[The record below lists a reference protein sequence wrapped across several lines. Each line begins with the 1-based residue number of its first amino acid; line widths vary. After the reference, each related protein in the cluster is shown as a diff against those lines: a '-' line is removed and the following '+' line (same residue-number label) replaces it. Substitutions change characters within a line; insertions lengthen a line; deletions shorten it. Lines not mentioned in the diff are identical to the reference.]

1 MWLPRVCPNWE
12 ISSSRIESFTVQYT
26 VFSRLWIYAVE
37 SSWILIFL
45 DRSSTTRRLRQHEA
59 VNIWWSNPCLCGQS
73 AHDLGFGEQ
82 FEPSC
87 IPSGLQSHWHILS
100 RSTGSNNSIVTNKLP
115 LSFSCD
121 MGGQSYL
128 FPIISSKRSM
138 QMFGR
143 CSLEDMIVWT
153 WENFF
158 TWGYDTSLSLSAP
171 LSQAFITKYSLQWQ
185 LWRILLSLVI
195 EVQRS
200 VKWPVPEGCHERW
213 EICSAKCVGHPI

>member
-1 MWLPRVCPNWE
+1 MRPKCTWFGLWGAIWTILHSLRTPITLAYSIKINGFEQLNRDKQTSVEFLSSYGRTGLP
-12 ISSSRIESFTVQYT
+12 
-26 VFSRLWIYAVE
+26 
-37 SSWILIFL
+37 
-45 DRSSTTRRLRQHEA
+45 
-59 VNIWWSNPCLCGQS
+59 VN
-73 AHDLGFGEQ
+73 
-82 FEPSC
+82 
-87 IPSGLQSHWHILS
+87 
-100 RSTGSNNSIVTNKLP
+100 
-115 LSFSCD
+115 
-121 MGGQSYL
+121 
-128 FPIISSKRSM
+128 PIISSKRSM